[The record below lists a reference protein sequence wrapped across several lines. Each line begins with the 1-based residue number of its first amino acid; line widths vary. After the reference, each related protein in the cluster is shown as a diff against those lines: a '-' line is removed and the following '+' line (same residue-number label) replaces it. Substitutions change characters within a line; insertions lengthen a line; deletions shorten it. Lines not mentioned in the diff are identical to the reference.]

1 VMSAYCRAVRTL
13 LIADLARSALVEVT
27 PAAASTSQGNAV
39 PGVPTGG
46 AVPRVPSQNYPLF
59 PQYTSKRH
67 AGYSCHPGYGGWN
80 VMPDDH
86 PLAVTSVA
94 ECEMSCVTTAGCFS
108 YVTDLQPAAL
118 QGRTLALGGVGGTCW
133 LRSLVTL
140 SSCNHSVA
148 VDTYTLFPT
157 FDEEGTPLP
166 MAPAAIDGDRTSGLV
181 AVGPPNAWLAIH
193 LGELTSVSYVVVST
207 TKPFGQASVPLAPF
221 ELWLGASA
229 DADLT
234 SAATRC
240 TTADDELSKAV
251 QPPRI
256 AGVTEVTM
264 ACTGR
269 GSHLTLRLVGA
280 NTKSRWL
287 MLTEVAIFADESST
301 DDPPLLSTTEPVIG
315 PVLSTSTD
323 GLSSSP
329 PPPPAPVAPHRPS
342 PTFNLPPPHY
352 PSSVLKAAHEAAVH
366 DAAAVSAG
374 ESASASA
381 STSQVA
387 ATQLVQGAADTPM
400 TASEAVGG
408 ATAITHAKTET
419 ITQKMVVVLCIMSF
433 LCGLATAVGCGF
445 CFILCGQSPPVAPDW
460 SSLGNKTSNGAADDD
475 GMLSVDEAAG
485 STAGNKGGKR
495 GTGKIKRGKM
505 QLTGR
510 RYAPLHA
517 GMADDTL
524 ADLECDIDAL
534 NSDARGRSEATAGKA
549 GGAGRTP
556 NRSPGMKG
564 RSVDDQDL

>member
-1 VMSAYCRAVRTL
+1 MPLICPPASGSFPILYSYLLCIPILRA
-13 LIADLARSALVEVT
+13 
-27 PAAASTSQGNAV
+27 
-39 PGVPTGG
+39 
-46 AVPRVPSQNYPLF
+46 
-59 PQYTSKRH
+59 
-67 AGYSCHPGYGGWN
+67 
-80 VMPDDH
+80 
-86 PLAVTSVA
+86 
-94 ECEMSCVTTAGCFS
+94 
-108 YVTDLQPAAL
+108 
-118 QGRTLALGGVGGTCW
+118 
-133 LRSLVTL
+133 
-140 SSCNHSVA
+140 
-148 VDTYTLFPT
+148 
-157 FDEEGTPLP
+157 
-166 MAPAAIDGDRTSGLV
+166 
-181 AVGPPNAWLAIH
+181 
-193 LGELTSVSYVVVST
+193 
-207 TKPFGQASVPLAPF
+207 
-221 ELWLGASA
+221 GASA

-445 CFILCGQSPPVAPDW
+445 CFILCGNNLLVDLEPSHFTLTLTLTLTLSPLTLHPLAPHPPPFTPPRTSPPAPHPQVHPGGADGGR
-460 SSLGNKTSNGAADDD
+460 SGPRAQRAGGRAPCPASEGARPPRPSPGEYIYIYICIYICICICIYIYIYMQVRDLRGLLLASASVQSLLAGSEEELGLIEEAMGAM
-475 GMLSVDEAAG
+475 GEEEAASHLEG
-485 STAGNKGGKR
+485 LVREREEQKARQREEGTPLAQSEMCEVNQRMASAHTCIHTYIHTYMHACMHACIHTYLLCTAP
-495 GTGKIKRGKM
+495 T
-505 QLTGR
+505 
-510 RYAPLHA
+510 
-517 GMADDTL
+517 
-524 ADLECDIDAL
+524 
-534 NSDARGRSEATAGKA
+534 
-549 GGAGRTP
+549 
-556 NRSPGMKG
+556 
-564 RSVDDQDL
+564 